1 MFFFLMIRRP
11 PRSTRTD
18 TLFPYTTLF
27 RSLVG
32 LLAWHQPHVIRH
44 VVVIG
49 DDHAALRIDR
59 DAAPVRAAVV
69 TRIFDR
75 MSRRFR
81 RRINALI
88 ARTTELDAAC
98 ELIERRQSPHVAFCQ
113 LGLAQGDRKSQS
125 LNSRKSC
132 AARMTSFDLKK

>member
-1 MFFFLMIRRP
+1 MSVSGVRCAGL
-11 PRSTRTD
+11 RSAAAFGTAGIYVPFSARNPTE
-18 TLFPYTTLF
+18 
-27 RSLVG
+27 LVG

-88 ARTTELDAAC
+88 ARTPELDAAC
-98 ELIERRQSPHVAFCQ
+98 ALIERPQSPPVAFRQ
-113 LGLAQGDRKSQS
+113 DGL
-125 LNSRKSC
+125 
-132 AARMTSFDLKK
+132 

>member
-1 MFFFLMIRRP
+1 MSVSGVRCAGL
-11 PRSTRTD
+11 RSAAAFGTAGIDVAFIARNPTE
-18 TLFPYTTLF
+18 
-27 RSLVG
+27 LVG

-81 RRINALI
+81 RRIDAL
-88 ARTTELDAAC
+88 RSEEHTSEL
-98 ELIERRQSPHVAFCQ
+98 
-113 LGLAQGDRKSQS
+113 QS
-125 LNSRKSC
+125 LMRRSYAVFCLNKKKS
-132 AARMTSFDLKK
+132 DK